1 VNQVIFLF
9 LAFLA
14 GLALGL
20 VYFGGLWLT
29 VQRLPTSRRP
39 GLLAALSLFLRL
51 GFVLGGFYLVM
62 GGRWQRLLACLG
74 GFLLLRALSVR
85 RLGPRVKSPTPKG
98 QG

>member
-1 VNQVIFLF
+1 MNPALSLT

-29 VQRLPTSRRP
+29 VQRLPTARRP
-39 GLLAALSLFLRL
+39 GLLAALSLILRL

-62 GGRWQRLLACLG
+62 GGRWERLLACLA
-74 GFLLLRALSVR
+74 GFLLMRALLVR
-85 RLGPRVKSPTPKG
+85 RLGPQVKSPTPKG